1 MKKTAAILAAFI
13 LAAASIVPFTATA
26 VSSQQ
31 SGASVTKYTV
41 SNRDTN
47 LYPIEVIKL
56 VNKERAKVGQPPL
69 KLLPE
74 LIIASDI
81 RAKETI
87 QRWDHIRPD
96 GRSGLSVVDDFG
108 LDWHHLGENIAAGQT
123 DPDDVMKSW
132 MNSTDHR
139 NNILSPNFQYIGV
152 GVAESGGALYWT
164 QVFMGSS
171 ANFPV
176 SYYPESYGDTN
187 NDGRVD
193 SVDASLVLQEY
204 AALSVGKP
212 YTLSS
217 SERARSQ
224 LSPDTN
230 VDSIDASMILRMY
243 AINSS
248 S

>member
-1 MKKTAAILAAFI
+1 MKKPAAILAAFI
-13 LAAASIVPFTATA
+13 LAATSSVPFTATA
-26 VSSQQ
+26 VSSQLIEP
-31 SGASVTKYTV
+31 SLSEYTV
-41 SNRDTN
+41 SNSDTN
-47 LYPIEVIKL
+47 LYPIEVMKL
-56 VNKERAKVGQPPL
+56 INQERAKAGRQPL
-69 KLLPE
+69 KIVPE
-74 LIIASDI
+74 LIIAADI
-81 RAKETI
+81 RARETTKK
-87 QRWDHIRPD
+87 WEHIRPD
-96 GRSGLSVVDDFG
+96 GRSGLSVADDFG
-108 LDWHHLGENIAAGQT
+108 LDWNYLGENIAAGQAN
-123 DPDDVMKSW
+123 PYAVMNGW
-132 MNSTDHR
+132 MNSKDHR
-139 NNILSPNFQYIGV
+139 DNILSPNFQYMGV
-152 GVAESGGALYWT
+152 GVAESGGVLYWT
-164 QVFMGSS
+164 QIFMGSY

-176 SYYPESYGDTN
+176 AYYPESYGDTN

-212 YTLSS
+212 YTLRS